1 VKAVIVASGE
11 PVEADLQ
18 ALDGVDLLLAADG
31 GANWLAAAGI
41 APGWLVGDL
50 DSIGAGE
57 LVDAE
62 SSGARIERHPVAKD
76 ASDLALAV
84 ERARALGADEIVILG
99 ALHGDRLDHE
109 LANVLLL
116 ADPALRGHDVRI
128 LRGRTMVRA
137 LAGPGGLELVGRAG
151 ARVTILPVTER
162 AAGIRTRGLRYP
174 LMGETVMLGSSRGLS
189 NEILEP
195 GASIQLEAGVLL
207 VVEEPGGENEES

>member
-11 PVEADLQ
+11 PVEADLH
-18 ALDGVDLLLAADG
+18 ALDGADLVLAADG

-41 APGWLVGDL
+41 SPDWLVGDL
-50 DSIGAGE
+50 DSIGADE
-57 LVDAE
+57 LAGVE

-76 ASDLALAV
+76 ASDLTLAV
-84 ERARALGADEIVILG
+84 KRARALGADEIVILG

-128 LRGRTMVRA
+128 QRGGTMVRA
-137 LAGPGGLELVGRAG
+137 LAGPGGLELAGRAG
-151 ARVTILPVTER
+151 ARVTMLPVTEA
-162 AAGIRTRGLRYP
+162 AAGITTRGLRYP
-174 LMGETVMLGSSRGLS
+174 LMGETVVLGSSRGLS

-195 GASIQLEAGVLL
+195 GASVQLEAGVLL
-207 VVEEPGGENEES
+207 VVEEPIGESQES